1 MAAGKTTVARL
12 LAQRFPRGVHL
23 EGDLFRRSIVSGR
36 VEMTPDASAEAFEQL
51 RLRYALA
58 AAAADTYCEAGF
70 TVVLEDVIAGALLGE
85 VRTMI
90 RSRPCHVVVL
100 MPSREVVASRDAARE
115 RRGYTEWTVER
126 LYDGFAN
133 ATPRVGIWLDTSEL
147 TPEQTVDAILEQTT
161 GPRGPIAVV
170 DYDAEWPELF
180 DRLAEP
186 VRRAVADLSAE
197 VEHIGSTA
205 VPGLAAKPVID
216 IDVVVRT
223 RDDVPTAIERLRS
236 LGYVYQGDKGI
247 SGREAF
253 LWPTGAPPHHLYVVV
268 AGTQPHADHVR
279 FRDHLRTHPKVAREY
294 ALLKNELASRYAE
307 DRVGYADAKSD
318 FVARVLAA
326 AR

>member
-12 LAQRFPRGVHL
+12 LAERFLRGVHV
-23 EGDLFRRSIVSGR
+23 EADVFRRSIVSGR
-36 VEMTPDASAEAFEQL
+36 VEMTSDASAEAVEQL
-51 RLRYALA
+51 RLRYGLA

-70 TVVLEDVIAGALLGE
+70 TVVVEDVIAGALLGE

-100 MPSREVVASRDAARE
+100 MPSRDVVASREAARE
-115 RRGYTEWTVER
+115 QRGYTEWTVER
-126 LYDGFAN
+126 LYDGFAS
-133 ATPRVGIWLDTSEL
+133 ATPRVGTWLDNSEL
-147 TPEQTVDAILEQTT
+147 TPAQTVDAILERTT
-161 GPRGPIAVV
+161 VARGAIVVV
-170 DYDAEWPELF
+170 DYDAEWPMLF

-223 RDDVPTAIERLRS
+223 RDDVATAIERLRS
-236 LGYVYQGDKGI
+236 LGYVYHGDKGI

-253 LWPTGAPPHHLYVVV
+253 LWPTDATPHHLYVVV
-268 AGTQPHADHVR
+268 AGSQPHADHVR
-279 FRDHLRTHPKVAREY
+279 FRDYLRTHPEAAREY
-294 ALLKNELASRYAE
+294 ALLKSELASRYAE
-307 DRVGYADAKSD
+307 DRVGYTDAKSD
-318 FVARVLAA
+318 FVARVLATA
-326 AR
+326 S